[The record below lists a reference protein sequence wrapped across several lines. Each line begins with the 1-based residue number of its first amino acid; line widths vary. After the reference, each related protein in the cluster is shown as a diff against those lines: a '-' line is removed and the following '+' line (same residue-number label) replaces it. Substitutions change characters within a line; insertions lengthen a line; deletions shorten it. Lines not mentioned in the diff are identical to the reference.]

1 MINKKNIIFLGA
13 PGSGKGTV
21 SEILIAKTNLSH
33 ISTGNIFREEIAKKS
48 PLGLEVKQIVD
59 SGGYVPDDITNK
71 IVENKLNELTSQKKN
86 FILDGYPRT
95 LDQAIFLSKLKV
107 DEFLIIV
114 LEISKEQIVK
124 RLSSR
129 LFCPQCKGTF
139 NSQSYKSDKCP
150 NDQETLIRRKDDE
163 PEAISKRFDIY
174 EEQTFP
180 LIDFYKKN
188 FSNNFHVVDSSQ
200 DKDLIISDILEIIK

>member
-1 MINKKNIIFLGA
+1 MIKKNIIFLGA

-21 SEILIAKTNLSH
+21 SEILMEKTNLSH
-33 ISTGNIFREEIAKKS
+33 ISTGNIFREQIAKKT
-48 PLGLEVKQIVD
+48 PLGIEVKQIVD

-71 IVENKLNELTSQKKN
+71 IVENKLNELTSEKKN

-107 DEFLIIV
+107 DEFEIIV
-114 LEISKEQIVK
+114 LEISKDHIIK

-129 LFCPQCKGTF
+129 LFCPTCKGTF
-139 NSQSYKSDKCP
+139 NSQNYKGDKCP
-150 NDQETLIRRKDDE
+150 HDQDILIRRKDDE

-188 FSNNFHVVDSSQ
+188 FPNNFHVVDSAQ
-200 DKDLIISDILEIIK
+200 DKDLIISDILEIIE